1 MRIRCLFAALAAG
14 LLAAPASGQ
23 SRPSDL
29 ASATLEDLM
38 RIEITSASRR
48 EQTAEDVAAAVYII
62 TQADIR
68 RSGMTSV
75 PDLLRLVPGVQVA
88 QVNSNKWAISIRG
101 FSGIYSN
108 KLLVLI
114 DGRTIYNPLFAS
126 VMWDTEDVMLE
137 DIDRIEVIRGPGAA
151 VWGTSA
157 VNGVINILTKTAHD
171 TRGLMVRAGAGTH
184 DRGNLALRYGGTA
197 GASGAYRV
205 FTQASANR

>member
-1 MRIRCLFAALAAG
+1 MWIRCLFAALAAG

-48 EQTAEDVAAAVYII
+48 EQTAEDVAAAVYLV

-137 DIDRIEVIRGPGAA
+137 DINRIEVIGGPAPP
-151 VWGTSA
+151 
-157 VNGVINILTKTAHD
+157 
-171 TRGLMVRAGAGTH
+171 
-184 DRGNLALRYGGTA
+184 
-197 GASGAYRV
+197 SGARPPSTV
-205 FTQASANR
+205 SSTF